1 MKLIEKRNILDNN
14 TKTTYISGMKNSIK
28 PNIKKMQKIKSNLK
42 LKLKYTINYQ
52 FHLKELLLS

>member
-14 TKTTYISGMKNSIK
+14 MKTIYISGMKNSIK

-42 LKLKYTINYQ
+42 LKLKYGFN
-52 FHLKELLLS
+52 S